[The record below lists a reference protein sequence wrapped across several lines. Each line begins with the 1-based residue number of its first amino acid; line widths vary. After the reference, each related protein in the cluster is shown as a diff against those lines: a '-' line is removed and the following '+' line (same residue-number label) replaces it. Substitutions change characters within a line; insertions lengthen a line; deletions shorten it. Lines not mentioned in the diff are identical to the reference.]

1 MSLKAKVEAVIYA
14 AEEPIT
20 LEQLSVLLKDAVLAE
35 LAAARENAAMEQDSL
50 AAESGER
57 SHHLYAVDA
66 TCESTVLP
74 DLDASV
80 EELNGLEPGPLM
92 PQSTSPELALV
103 DEAQAIES
111 FREDDEPLFAAPAQA
126 EASPEASASVDA
138 PEVAARKRQPKK
150 SEQELADDKAVRT
163 RLRDILAE
171 LVADYASEER
181 GMEIRQIAGGFRMAT
196 KPQHHDVVRAFAK
209 SLKPPIR
216 LSLAALETLAVIAYK
231 QPVTA
236 PEIADIRGVESAS
249 VLGTLL
255 DRKLITTAGR
265 KQVIGRPMQYKTS
278 KDFLLRFGLND
289 VNELPSMEEFS
300 QLASEATIEIAS
312 TEAQQTPSLF
322 NSDTD
327 QGTPL
332 PDAAQSEANQ
342 PTAAQASAT
351 QPQPEA
357 EPGTS
362 SETGNPLDQ

>member
-1 MSLKAKVEAVIYA
+1 M
-14 AEEPIT
+14 P
-20 LEQLSVLLKDAVLAE
+20 E
-35 LAAARENAAMEQDSL
+35 LD
-50 AAESGER
+50 
-57 SHHLYAVDA
+57 
-66 TCESTVLP
+66 P
-74 DLDASV
+74 SV

-92 PQSTSPELALV
+92 PQPDAPEDVQEDAQ
-103 DEAQAIES
+103 EAGA
-111 FREDDEPLFAAPAQA
+111 FGEDDEPLFAAKPSTEA
-126 EASPEASASVDA
+126 EAAPEDSASVAA
-138 PEVAARKRQPKK
+138 PEAVARKRQPKK
-150 SEQELADDKAVRT
+150 SEQEIADDKAVRA

-171 LVADYASEER
+171 LVADYASEDR

-255 DRKLITTAGR
+255 DRKLITTSGR

-300 QLASEATIEIAS
+300 QLASDATIEIAPAE
-312 TEAQQTPSLF
+312 TQQTPSLF
-322 NSDTD
+322 EAETDAGD
-327 QGTPL
+327 QGARL
-332 PDAAQSEANQ
+332 PAPQLEAAQSELAQ
-342 PTAAQASAT
+342 SEADESSAAQASAT

-357 EPGTS
+357 EPGSS
-362 SETGNPLDQ
+362 SETGNPLD

>member
-1 MSLKAKVEAVIYA
+1 MSLKAKVEAMIYA

-20 LEQLSVLLKDAVLAE
+20 LEQLSVLLKDTVLAE
-35 LAAARENAAMEQDSL
+35 LAAARENAAIEQADL
-50 AAESGER
+50 AAEAEN
-57 SHHLYAVDA
+57 
-66 TCESTVLP
+66 P
-74 DLDASV
+74 
-80 EELNGLEPGPLM
+80 ELNGPEPGPLM
-92 PQSTSPELALV
+92 PQSATPELAQV
-103 DEAQAIES
+103 EDAQENES
-111 FREDDEPLFAAPAQA
+111 FGEDDEPLFAAEPDA
-126 EASPEASASVDA
+126 EAAPEDSASVAA
-138 PEVAARKRQPKK
+138 PETVARRRQPKK
-150 SEQELADDKAVRT
+150 SEQEIADDKTVRT
-163 RLRDILAE
+163 RLREILAE

-231 QPVTA
+231 QPVTG

-300 QLASEATIEIAS
+300 QLASDATIEIAPA
-312 TEAQQTPSLF
+312 EAEQTPSLF
-322 NSDTD
+322 AAEA
-327 QGTPL
+327 GTEELEATAAGSAAL
-332 PDAAQSEANQ
+332 PEAPALPKPQPEAAQPA
-342 PTAAQASAT
+342 AAQASAT
-351 QPQPEA
+351 QPRSEA
-357 EPGTS
+357 EPGNVP
-362 SETGNPLDQ
+362 ETGNPLGQ